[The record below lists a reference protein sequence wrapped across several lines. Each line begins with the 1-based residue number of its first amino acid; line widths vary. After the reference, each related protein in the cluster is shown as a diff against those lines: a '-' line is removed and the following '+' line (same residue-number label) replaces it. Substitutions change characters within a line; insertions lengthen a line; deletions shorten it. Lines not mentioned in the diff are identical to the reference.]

1 MKLFKLNRLSF
12 HGEFILYE
20 GMFLDTKIYYAD
32 IIKYGIKKRRTY
44 NGVTKYLIINTTE
57 KKYKFQV
64 SFKVLN
70 TCLLDETSDYINIIK
85 KKCPNAKYIENNGL
99 FYKIAK
105 RF

>member
-70 TCLLDETSDYINIIK
+70 TYLLDETSEYIAIIK
-85 KKCPNAKYIENNGL
+85 KKCPNAKYIKDKSIL
-99 FYKIAK
+99 TKLVK
-105 RF
+105 